1 MVGNAPSYNPTQQ
14 QSIANYLQPT
24 TSLPGSLQV
33 QNPTMMNPYQIMQ
46 SASGVDSMLP
56 SFLQMNSSNPLFSSN
71 SAEQAQQQYYNQ
83 AIAPQMQSAAEQQF
97 LGGNMGGGG
106 SNSSSTFGSTYLGSM
121 QAQGEDQ
128 AFFSGQQY
136 YDNELNNTLNER
148 NNYFGNDVQVP
159 EQYNALSVQ
168 GQLGADQQ
176 NTERLG
182 QLDNF
187 DLGAAGTVLQDMQGQ
202 AQLQSQ
208 NNAQKA
214 ALLGGLTGGIM
225 GLGGGLLG
233 GGSGAL
239 SSFGSGL
246 GSGLFGGG
254 SSSSPFTGGSSGGTS
269 PFGVGDA
276 FNF

>member
-1 MVGNAPSYNPTQQ
+1 
-14 QSIANYLQPT
+14 
-24 TSLPGSLQV
+24 
-33 QNPTMMNPYQIMQ
+33 
-46 SASGVDSMLP
+46 MLP